1 MWSMEISGE
10 GENNMVMMRAA
21 HYERTGAA
29 RDVIRISQLERPTP
43 SQGEVLVRMVV
54 SGVNPSDVKSR
65 AGGRAP
71 LMYPSIIPHN
81 DGAGLI
87 GEVGAGVDRARIGQR
102 VWIWNG
108 QWKRAFGTA
117 AEYIALPS
125 DHAVP
130 LADEV
135 PFHVGA
141 YLGVPWLTAWRA
153 VHYRPL
159 VGAESVLIS
168 GGAGAVGLYA
178 IQLAKRVGLRVISTV
193 SSPQKAAL
201 ATSRGADLVI
211 DYKRDDVA
219 AAVSSFTDARGVD
232 RIIEVDLAGNAS
244 LYTKLLR
251 KEGLVITYG
260 SHDWS
265 SPLLLAD
272 WLVHGLELGIF
283 IVYEIS
289 PEVRARAIADC
300 QVVLRDPTFQHA
312 DAVRF
317 PLEQIIEAH
326 EAVESGTVTGK
337 VVIDL

>member
-1 MWSMEISGE
+1 MSA
-10 GENNMVMMRAA
+10 MRAV
-21 HYERTGAA
+21 HYESTGPA
-29 RDVIRISQLERPTP
+29 RDVLRIGQLEQPTP
-43 SQGEVLVRMVV
+43 SLGEVLVRVIV

-71 LMYPSIIPHN
+71 LMYPSVIPHS

-87 GEVGAGVDRARIGQR
+87 EDVGPGVDRRRIGER

-108 QWKRAFGTA
+108 QWKRPFGTA

-125 DHAVP
+125 TQAVP
-130 LADEV
+130 LPDGV

-141 YLGVPWLTAWRA
+141 SLGVPWLTAWRA
-153 VHYRPL
+153 VRYRPL
-159 VGAESVLIS
+159 VGVETVLIS

-178 IQLAKRVGLRVISTV
+178 IQLAKRAGFRVVSTV
-193 SSPQKAAL
+193 SSPEKADL

-211 DYKRDDVA
+211 DYKHDDVA
-219 AAVSSFTDARGVD
+219 AAVSSFTDGQGVD

-244 LYTKLLR
+244 LYPKLLR
-251 KEGLVITYG
+251 KDGLVITYG

-265 SPLLLAD
+265 SPLPLAEWLL
-272 WLVHGLELGIF
+272 HGLELAIF

-289 PEVRARAIADC
+289 PEIRARAIAES
-300 QVVLRDPTFQHA
+300 QIVLCDPTFQHP

-317 PLEQIIEAH
+317 PLEQIVEAH
-326 EAVESGTVTGK
+326 EAVESGTTMGK
-337 VVIDL
+337 VVIDLELSLHNR